1 MKECKCKCGGCV
13 KKGGA
18 FMLETIFIN
27 GGYTFE
33 DLKKLWGNRYYD
45 YLLNIYTKLINNLE
59 DSNKIITLILHII
72 SLLTLQ
78 QLSTSD
84 IKKIH
89 SLFNFLSIHDL
100 NYLYQAINDNIHME
114 PFFVLR
120 MSNSHNFVYSNTFIN
135 ELLKQNL
142 IQYDLYKSYLKLLT
156 DHQYTSDF
164 KMAVAHSSY
173 KSTIVSFFSG
183 NNLLFV
189 KNSINWIAHPNVIS
203 AHVMIFTND
212 IDTNKLKILMLA
224 HKPSSIRGKL
234 VETDCRLGPPG
245 GLIDS
250 TDNTPWDAMKR
261 EYSEEA
267 KLQFPNPNDFTLIN
281 TFIWKRKHVI
291 FVVNFESEIT
301 NKIINNDEV
310 YSRKW
315 FNIKDIKEIIKNKRT
330 KQTKGIF
337 KMRNSAIESTSA
349 IIDFMGY

>member
-78 QLSTSD
+78 QLSTID

-89 SLFNFLSIHDL
+89 SLFNFLSIHDI

-120 MSNSHNFVYSNTFIN
+120 MGNSHNFVYSNTFID

-189 KNSINWIAHPNVIS
+189 KNRINWVSHSDVIS
-203 AHVMIFTND
+203 AHVMFFTND

-224 HKPSSIRGKL
+224 HKPSSIRGEL
-234 VETDCRLGPPG
+234 IETDCRLGPPG

-250 TDNTPWDAMKR
+250 TDDTPWDAMKR
-261 EYSEEA
+261 EYNEEVD
-267 KLQFPNPNDFTLIN
+267 LQFPTNFTLIN
-281 TFIWKRKHVI
+281 TFIWKKKHVI
-291 FVVNFESEIT
+291 FVVNSESKIT
-301 NKIINNDEV
+301 NKIINNDEI

-315 FNIKDIKEIIKNKRT
+315 FNIEDIKEIIKNKGT

-337 KMRNSAIESTSA
+337 KMRNGAIESTSA